1 MKGLKMP
8 NLMDIKIVLA
18 NGETIETTA
27 MIDFKNRKIDIYAGK
42 EKYKPQSGFIPFEAI
57 VRVEYKQ

>member
-1 MKGLKMP
+1 MTH
-8 NLMDIKIVLA
+8 LMDIKIVLV

-42 EKYKPQSGFIPFEAI
+42 KEYKPQKSGFIPFEAI